1 MDQSAV
7 TSLLGCFPDFDSFWQ
22 DVLDEVSSLHEDFN
36 LINQLK
42 GNYWSPSEKAN
53 SQSQLVDHENGM
65 EYPDVSEDNLTNLNE
80 QTIGNNNSRLRKNQM
95 KTPKTPRPLTL
106 TAAARA
112 QEARKRKQ
120 SNERK

>member
-1 MDQSAV
+1 
-7 TSLLGCFPDFDSFWQ
+7 
-22 DVLDEVSSLHEDFN
+22 
-36 LINQLK
+36 
-42 GNYWSPSEKAN
+42 
-53 SQSQLVDHENGM
+53 M

-95 KTPKTPRPLTL
+95 KTPKTPRPLTT